1 MALSADDL
9 IRLVES
15 SPGAATAALA
25 ELGGTEGVAWNLNV
39 SLEHGLNSADDDD
52 LEDRQRRYGKNYVEP
67 ESAKTFVQLMW
78 HSFQDLT
85 MMVLAAAGFVSLVL
99 GFVPFT
105 ASTPAAGRN
114 LAAGSSHA
122 WIEGVAILFAVF
134 IVVSVSAMN
143 EYQKEKQFRA
153 LNAVKEDETIKVIR
167 DGVPAEVSKFDLV
180 VGEIVRVDVGDIVP
194 ADGLVFDETDLRVDE
209 SSMTGES
216 LLVVKNSKSAPFLLS
231 GTKVME
237 GVGKMLV
244 ICVGSNSQAG
254 IIASL
259 IRNGNHNHNAT
270 VSKTNGGSADEYTL
284 VSSPKEG
291 LVEQKLTTDLQNQ
304 EPGSPLQGKLDRLT
318 IFVSKVAIT
327 VAVLVFAAL
336 AVRYSIVKFA
346 INGEEWSQAFIG
358 DFVSHFILGVTILV
372 VAIPEG
378 LPLAVTIALAFS
390 VKKML
395 EDNNLVRHLSACET
409 MGSAT
414 TICSDKTGTLTTN
427 RMTVV
432 HCYMSGNEYES
443 FPTLQLQMS
452 PTTKAILCDSICF
465 NSTAEILPPKQVGA
479 QPEHTGN
486 KTECALLQFVADLGE
501 HYADVRKASHICHML
516 TFSSAKKRMSVVVPL
531 TASKCRIFTK
541 GASEIV
547 LELCTSQ
554 LNLDGTTSAF
564 GAAERNAVK
573 DNIIEKYASQ
583 AYRTLSLAYRDVDAS
598 PEVVKNWSDEE
609 IETDLTCIC
618 IVGIEDPVR
627 DEVPES
633 IRHCNE
639 AGIVVRMVTGDNI
652 ATARSI
658 ALKCGIISPDDGSLV
673 MEGSV
678 FRARVLDANGNIN
691 QSEFDKIWP
700 MLRVLARSS
709 PKDKFTLV
717 SGLQVAG
724 QVVAVTGDGTNDA
737 PALKK
742 ADVGFAMGI
751 CGTAVAKDA
760 SDIILMDDN
769 FRSIVNAVKWGRNVY
784 DSICKF
790 LQFQLTVNVVAVTM
804 AMTGAVVL
812 EESPLTAVQLLWVN
826 LIMNA
831 FASLALATDMPTDAM
846 LHRKPYPRNKAL
858 LSQTMT
864 KHIFGQAV
872 YQLAVLMPLTF
883 VGDSLLGIESGQKYK
898 RGGAT
903 GPTLHYTMVFN
914 TFVLFQLF
922 NEINARR
929 IHDEPNVFEGISR
942 NRTFVVMASVQ
953 VILQACIVQFG
964 SVAFGCVALN
974 ATQWAICVAIGSTSL
989 PVRFALRWFSAR
1001 LMPQW

>member
-1 MALSADDL
+1 
-9 IRLVES
+9 
-15 SPGAATAALA
+15 
-25 ELGGTEGVAWNLNV
+25 
-39 SLEHGLNSADDDD
+39 
-52 LEDRQRRYGKNYVEP
+52 
-67 ESAKTFVQLMW
+67 
-78 HSFQDLT
+78 
-85 MMVLAAAGFVSLVL
+85 
-99 GFVPFT
+99 
-105 ASTPAAGRN
+105 
-114 LAAGSSHA
+114 
-122 WIEGVAILFAVF
+122 
-134 IVVSVSAMN
+134 
-143 EYQKEKQFRA
+143 
-153 LNAVKEDETIKVIR
+153 
-167 DGVPAEVSKFDLV
+167 
-180 VGEIVRVDVGDIVP
+180 
-194 ADGLVFDETDLRVDE
+194 
-209 SSMTGES
+209 
-216 LLVVKNSKSAPFLLS
+216 
-231 GTKVME
+231 
-237 GVGKMLV
+237 
-244 ICVGSNSQAG
+244 
-254 IIASL
+254 
-259 IRNGNHNHNAT
+259 
-270 VSKTNGGSADEYTL
+270 
-284 VSSPKEG
+284 
-291 LVEQKLTTDLQNQ
+291 
-304 EPGSPLQGKLDRLT
+304 
-318 IFVSKVAIT
+318 
-327 VAVLVFAAL
+327 
-336 AVRYSIVKFA
+336 
-346 INGEEWSQAFIG
+346 
-358 DFVSHFILGVTILV
+358 
-372 VAIPEG
+372 
-378 LPLAVTIALAFS
+378 
-390 VKKML
+390 
-395 EDNNLVRHLSACET
+395 
-409 MGSAT
+409 
-414 TICSDKTGTLTTN
+414 
-427 RMTVV
+427 
-432 HCYMSGNEYES
+432 
-443 FPTLQLQMS
+443 
-452 PTTKAILCDSICF
+452 
-465 NSTAEILPPKQVGA
+465 
-479 QPEHTGN
+479 
-486 KTECALLQFVADLGE
+486 
-501 HYADVRKASHICHML
+501 
-516 TFSSAKKRMSVVVPL
+516 
-531 TASKCRIFTK
+531 K